1 MPVGGLN
8 LFAFLLDLTEQPG
21 VLDRQY
27 RLGRKGFQKLDDFGA
42 KLPDRFSPYHQS
54 ADDPLFAQQRHGQAG
69 AETEAFEHLA
79 HARRVS
85 ALFEDIRDLNWFTA
99 RCRSTYHSISQTR
112 WIGAKGVDEFF
123 LHVISRAKQELF
135 RLLVI
140 FVNRSA
146 VGTAQLDRMG
156 NDSRQHGFEIERR
169 ADRLTNFTQSLE
181 LTDRA
186 R

>member
-1 MPVGGLN
+1 MSVGSLN
-8 LFAFLLDLTEQPG
+8 LFAFLFNLAEQPR

-27 RLGRKGFQKLDDFGA
+27 RLCRKGLQKLDHFRT
-42 KLPDRFSPYHQS
+42 KLPGGFSAHHQP
-54 ADDPLFAQQRHGQAG
+54 ADDVVFAQQWHGQAG
-69 AETEAFEHLA
+69 AEAVALKNMA
-79 HARRVS
+79 HAQRVS

-112 WIGAKGVDEFF
+112 WIGAKGIDEFF
-123 LHVISRAKQELF
+123 LHMISRAKQELF

-181 LTDRA
+181 LTD
-186 R
+186 